1 MKLPLEG
8 EYYTS
13 PSTGMKFRI
22 DKALG
27 EKMRKPLFPEQI
39 TRAKKFLEK
48 ADLTLL
54 ENHRKKK

>member
-22 DKALG
+22 DKELG
-27 EKMRKPLFPEQI
+27 EKMKKPLFPEQI
-39 TRAKKFLEK
+39 AKAKKFLEK
-48 ADLTLL
+48 ADLSLV
-54 ENHRKKK
+54 EKYRKKK